1 MLSRLLPPGL
11 RGAPI
16 RELCQLGLLL
26 LLSWQLLATKRA
38 NATLRGEISRGTRA
52 FVAGDSLP
60 ALPVL
65 LADGSR
71 VEAPGFCDGKS
82 ALLLVIS
89 SPACVF
95 CRRLAPEWRTLAGR
109 PGLAVLVV
117 ETGAEAR
124 SGSTAG
130 NLYQATAENAALV
143 ETLGIR
149 EVPTVYL
156 SGPDC
161 RIQAAG
167 SGLTASRAVLSL
179 ARERLPT
186 DSTTV
191 QILRP

>member
-1 MLSRLLPPGL
+1 VLNRFLPPGL
-11 RGAPI
+11 AGAPF

-26 LLSWQLLATKRA
+26 ILSWQLLAAKRA

-95 CRRLAPEWRTLAGR
+95 CRTLAPEWRTLAGR
-109 PGLAVLVV
+109 EGLAVLVV
-117 ETGAEAR
+117 ETGPEAR
-124 SGSTAG
+124 SASTAG
-130 NLYQATAENAALV
+130 NLYQATAENAAIV
-143 ETLGIR
+143 QVLGIR
-149 EVPTVYL
+149 EVPAVLL

-161 RIQAAG
+161 RIEAAG

-179 ARERLPT
+179 AREHRPT
-186 DSTTV
+186 DSTRV
-191 QILRP
+191 QTLRP